1 MKPVDDD
8 RVILSFPRL
17 AGEPARLLTCY
28 DQPLVEAAHKP
39 LVDLV
44 IVNYRSYE
52 ELTRCLASLER
63 SHRKL
68 GRITVVDHDSN
79 SSAAAGISARFPWV
93 ELLQRAGNEGFAT
106 GVNRG
111 VACGGGEYLL
121 LLNPDCVADGEAI
134 DRLLAFAAQRRDVGV
149 IGPRIL
155 NPDGTVQGSAR
166 RFPGWTTFIA
176 GRSSWL
182 TRRFPGNPLSRW
194 NLPALDETTAPIEVD
209 WVSGA
214 CMLCGRDAFEWV
226 HGMDEQFF
234 LYWEDAD
241 LCRRLGQ
248 NGWRT
253 MYLPTATI
261 EHAGGRS
268 SIHAYRESLAAF
280 HASAFTLFRKHGG
293 RSWQWLAPV
302 VYVALRLRLRLLLY
316 LNRHRLT
323 STAVVPNHFTHA

>member
-1 MKPVDDD
+1 M
-8 RVILSFPRL
+8 
-17 AGEPARLLTCY
+17 
-28 DQPLVEAAHKP
+28 QHAAAP
-39 LVDLV
+39 VDLV

-52 ELTRCLASLER
+52 ELTRCLASLEDAR
-63 SHRKL
+63 PRL
-68 GRITVVDHDSN
+68 GRITIVDHDSDH
-79 SSAAAGISARFPWV
+79 AAAADIAARFRWV
-93 ELLQRAGNEGFAT
+93 ELVQRASNEGFAT

-111 VACGGGEYLL
+111 VAYGRAEYLL
-121 LLNPDCVADGEAI
+121 LLNPDCVAGGEAI
-134 DRLLAFAAQRRDVGV
+134 DRLVAFAAERREVAV
-149 IGPRIL
+149 VGPRIL

-166 RFPGWTTFIA
+166 RFPGWSTFIA

-194 NLPALDETTAPIEVD
+194 NLPALDETTVPLEVD

-214 CMLCGRDAFEWV
+214 CMLIRREAFEWV

-293 RSWQWLAPV
+293 RSWQWLAPI
-302 VYVALRLRLRLLLY
+302 VYLALRLRLRVLLH

-323 STAVVPNHFTHA
+323 STTVVPNHFTHA

>member
-1 MKPVDDD
+1 MTARASVS
-8 RVILSFPRL
+8 RVCP
-17 AGEPARLLTCY
+17 AGQSARPLTCY
-28 DQPLVEAAHKP
+28 DRHLVVAARNP

-52 ELTRCLASLER
+52 ELTRCLTALEC
-63 SHRKL
+63 SHRRL
-68 GRITVVDHDSN
+68 GRITVVDHDSDP
-79 SSAAAGISARFPWV
+79 SAAAGISARFPWV
-93 ELLQRAGNEGFAT
+93 ELLQQSSNEGFAT

-111 VACGGGEYLL
+111 VACGGAEYLL

-134 DRLLAFAAQRRDVGV
+134 DRLVAFAAERRDVAV
-149 IGPRIL
+149 VGPRIL

-166 RFPGWTTFIA
+166 RFPGWSTFIA

-194 NLPALDETTAPIEVD
+194 NLPALDGTTVPVAVD

-214 CMLCGRDAFEWV
+214 CMLIRREAFEWV

-280 HASAFTLFRKHGG
+280 HASAFTLFRKHAG
-293 RSWQWLAPV
+293 RSWQWLSPI
-302 VYVALRLRLRLLLY
+302 VYVALRLRLRMLLY

-323 STAVVPNHFTHA
+323 STSVVPNHLTHA